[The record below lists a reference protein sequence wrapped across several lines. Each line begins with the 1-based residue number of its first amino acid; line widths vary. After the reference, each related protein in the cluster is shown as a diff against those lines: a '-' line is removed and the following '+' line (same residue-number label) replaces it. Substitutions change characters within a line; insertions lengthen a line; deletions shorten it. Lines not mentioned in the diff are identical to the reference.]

1 MKSILIVEDDI
12 TYGMILKTWLGKKGF
27 QVSSASSIARAQKHI
42 EAETVDLILS
52 DLRLPDRDGIDLLKW
67 LGEHSL
73 HIPLIIIYNNTVC
86 VDFNEV
92 LPNVTITLINESTS
106 KLIHSEA
113 YNEPTN
119 IDITLDEGYSSGN
132 YLIKIESD
140 EVLLYGYFSL

>member
-73 HIPLIIIYNNTVC
+73 HIPLIIMTGYADIQSAVQAMKLGACDYIAKPVNP
-86 VDFNEV
+86 DELLKKMAEFN
-92 LPNVTITLINESTS
+92 LQMQQN
-106 KLIHSEA
+106 
-113 YNEPTN
+113 
-119 IDITLDEGYSSGN
+119 
-132 YLIKIESD
+132 SD
-140 EVLLYGYFSL
+140 